1 MANKQAEQ
9 SDTKG
14 DIDWD
19 MVSYAISSQYR
30 LTVLERLAE
39 GPATPTRIASDTE
52 RHVANIS
59 RSIQRLRKRGQVE
72 LLVPEDRKK
81 GRVYGLTEDGEQSW
95 DVIQSQDLA

>member
-1 MANKQAEQ
+1 MASKQEGQ
-9 SDTKG
+9 SDTN
-14 DIDWD
+14 DNIDWD

-39 GPATPTRIASDTE
+39 GPATPTRIATDTD

-95 DVIQSQDLA
+95 NVIQSQDLV